1 MNGDKLR
8 FEGAISVRPPRE
20 RFVILFD
27 GTRHRPMGRQLLT
40 PEHPRYY
47 PTTAPERRSL
57 AQIESARSLDAA
69 RIPET
74 VHEQPLFG
82 GDAA

>member
-8 FEGAISVRPPRE
+8 FEGAISVRPPRNTH
-20 RFVILFD
+20 VVLFD
-27 GTRHRPMGRQLLT
+27 GSKHRPWGRQLLT

-57 AQIESARSLDAA
+57 EQIERARALDAA

-74 VHEQPLFG
+74 VQEQPLFG